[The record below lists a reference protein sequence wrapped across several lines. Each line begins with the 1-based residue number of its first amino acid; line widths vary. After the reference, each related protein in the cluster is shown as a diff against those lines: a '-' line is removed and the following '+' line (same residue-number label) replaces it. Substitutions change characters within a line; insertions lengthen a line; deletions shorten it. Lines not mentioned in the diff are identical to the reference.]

1 MAQMA
6 WIRTKKQPAGAC
18 LFTGRRIP
26 SSQQEESRCDAI
38 LDDRSLQNR
47 PNRHVLV
54 PHIRLSSISRPATH
68 VCPCRH
74 QMYLDGWEI
83 GLGLASPNIEQGLPP
98 MTPGSLGNKMW
109 WRTCSQKWDVS
120 KAANMEPDVIIQSR
134 PPPHKTL
141 ASIEFTPNYSGPSDS
156 ACHQADKEVGT
167 FKLGSKRLLLRQA
180 GLDKGVALAEGRVVS
195 PRNRHERT

>member
-68 VCPCRH
+68 GAWATRCGGERAHKSGMVWVVEPSTK
-74 QMYLDGWEI
+74 E
-83 GLGLASPNIEQGLPP
+83 
-98 MTPGSLGNKMW
+98 PGG
-109 WRTCSQKWDVS
+109 TVS